1 MNVRGIFPSLGAG
14 GSLIAAVL
22 CAAAVF
28 GGALAFRGGGTG
40 TAEANAGDV
49 TVPSRTVR
57 APTTSSRLAR
67 TVLSLAAVGRQT
79 ATRTP
84 TRPRARARTRTRPQ
98 RTSTTPRPTLTPTT
112 PPATSAPTDTPVTP
126 AGNNAPPL
134 TEQATGA
141 VQRTVQQVRQVAQ
154 PVIEQVPRPAQQH
167 AESVT
172 ETVQQV
178 AGTVDQTVDAVTGGL
193 LP

>member
-28 GGALAFRGGGTG
+28 GGALAFRAGGSG

-57 APTTSSRLAR
+57 AQTSSSGLVG
-67 TVLSLAAVGRQT
+67 TVVSLATVGRQAARDT
-79 ATRTP
+79 AA
-84 TRPRARARTRTRPQ
+84 RPRARARTRTRKR
-98 RTSTTPRPTLTPTT
+98 RTATTPRADTPTAT
-112 PPATSAPTDTPVTP
+112 PVATASATPTQSAPPVTD
-126 AGNNAPPL
+126 
-134 TEQATGA
+134 QVTGTA
-141 VQRTVQQVRQVAQ
+141 QRTVEQVRRVAQ
-154 PVIEQVPRPAQQH
+154 PVIDQVPRPAQQH
-167 AESVT
+167 ADSVT
-172 ETVQQV
+172 ETVDQV
-178 AGTVDQTVDAVTGGL
+178 AGTVDAVAGGL

>member
-28 GGALAFRGGGTG
+28 GGALAFRGGGSG

-57 APTTSSRLAR
+57 GQTSSSGLAR
-67 TVLSLAAVGRQT
+67 TALSLATVGRQT
-79 ATRTP
+79 ARRTP
-84 TRPRARARTRTRPQ
+84 ARPRDRARTRTRPH
-98 RTSTTPRPTLTPTT
+98 RTSTTPRPALTPTT
-112 PPATSAPTDTPVTP
+112 PPADTDTPVAP

-141 VQRTVQQVRQVAQ
+141 AQRTVQQVRTVAQ
-154 PVIEQVPRPAQQH
+154 PVIDQVPRPAQQH

-172 ETVQQV
+172 DTVQQV
-178 AGTVDQTVDAVTGGL
+178 AGTVDQTVDVVTGGL